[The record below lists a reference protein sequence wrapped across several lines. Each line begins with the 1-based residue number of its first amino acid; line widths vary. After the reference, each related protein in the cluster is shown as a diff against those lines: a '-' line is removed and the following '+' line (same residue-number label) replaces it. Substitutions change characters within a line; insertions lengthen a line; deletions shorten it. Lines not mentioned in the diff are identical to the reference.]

1 MLPVMDGRFRY
12 RFRVRYQECDAQKIV
27 FNARW
32 GDYIDIA
39 ATELARAALGGP
51 ESADWRL
58 VRQLIQWKAS
68 GRFDDVLE
76 ARLTTTVLGTTSFTV
91 STEFFRIGAD
101 GTASAET
108 PLVTAETVYV
118 MTDPETAQKRP
129 ITEDERRLLAPG
141 AITGLVDCSGR

>member
-1 MLPVMDGRFRY
+1 MDGCFRY

-39 ATELARAALGGP
+39 STEWARAAFGGP
-51 ESADWRL
+51 ESTDWRL

-76 ARLTTTVLGTTSFTV
+76 ARLATTALGTTSFTV
-91 STEFFRIGAD
+91 ATEFFRVRGAD
-101 GTASAET
+101 TGPSET

-118 MTDPETAQKRP
+118 MTDPETARKRP
-129 ITEDERRLLAPG
+129 ITDEERRLLAPG
-141 AITGLVDCSGR
+141 AIVGFVDCSG

>member
-1 MLPVMDGRFRY
+1 MLRVMDGRFRF

-39 ATELARAALGGP
+39 ATEMARAALGGP
-51 ESADWRL
+51 EAADWKL

-68 GRFDDVLE
+68 ARFDEVLE

-91 STEFFRIGAD
+91 STEFFRIDQGAD
-101 GTASAET
+101 G
-108 PLVTAETVYV
+108 PQLVTAETVYV
-118 MTDPETAQKRP
+118 MTDPETSRKRP
-129 ITEDERRLLAPG
+129 ITDEERRRLAPG
-141 AITGLVDCSGR
+141 AIVGLVDCSG